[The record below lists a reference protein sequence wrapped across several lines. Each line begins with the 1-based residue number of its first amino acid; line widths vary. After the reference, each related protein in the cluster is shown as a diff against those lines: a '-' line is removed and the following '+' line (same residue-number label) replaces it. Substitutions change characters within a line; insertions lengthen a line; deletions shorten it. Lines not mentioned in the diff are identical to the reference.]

1 MLRKHFKRKKIS
13 NISQKMETKCETP
26 MYVATINSKRKL
38 GRHLS
43 NTCNKR
49 NTLNTQKLLVSYK
62 IIIKISM

>member
-1 MLRKHFKRKKIS
+1 MRKHFQRKKIS
-13 NISQKMETKCETP
+13 NISQKMETKFETP

-43 NTCNKR
+43 NTYNRR
-49 NTLNTQKLLVSYK
+49 NTFNTQKLLVTYK